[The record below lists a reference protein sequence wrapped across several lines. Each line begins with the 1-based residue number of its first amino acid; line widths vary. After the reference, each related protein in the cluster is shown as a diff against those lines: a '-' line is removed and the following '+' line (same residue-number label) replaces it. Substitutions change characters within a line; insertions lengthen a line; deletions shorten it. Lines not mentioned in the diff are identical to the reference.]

1 MTFYFVVTYAT
12 VFLML
17 NFFHCSF
24 AAKIN
29 LKENVKWIKLNA
41 EQKGYYRVLYDIDNW
56 NAIINQ
62 LRLDHTAFTPND
74 RMGLISDAFALCHG
88 NLLDCSVALNLTSYL
103 SKEKNWG
110 PMVVALRHFES
121 WRKILKYTECYLLLT
136 EYMRSNLAKSIA
148 QIGWK
153 DEGNE
158 ELRLVR
164 PQILLAAV
172 LWEHPEAIE
181 ETKNTLRSHLLN
193 ATTIAPNMREVS

>member
-1 MTFYFVVTYAT
+1 M
-12 VFLML
+12 
-17 NFFHCSF
+17 
-24 AAKIN
+24 
-29 LKENVKWIKLNA
+29 NA

-110 PMVVALRHFES
+110 PMMVALKHFES
-121 WRKILKYTECYLLLT
+121 WRKILKYTECYFELT
-136 EYMRSNLAKSIA
+136 AYMRTTLAKSIA

-153 DEGNE
+153 DVGND
-158 ELRLVR
+158 ELRLLR

-181 ETKNTLRSHLLN
+181 EAKNTLSSHLFN
-193 ATTIAPNMREVS
+193 ATSIAPNLREVRNGMVIQTIKSNYQ